1 MEKGDKVL
9 YKNDKK
15 KIIYEIKEF
24 VDEKAHIKGV
34 NYRIY
39 RIVPLEDLLLAKKD
53 DIEKEEKESDKY
65 YKNVIN
71 SGKRGK
77 RRYLLGRI
85 LHIDGDEMYLEKCL
99 ELYKS
104 LGVFAEGVRI
114 DEKEMPDRI
123 GYYLDKI
130 NPDIIVITG
139 HDLYNQKGL
148 KDIENY
154 ANTRYYMET
163 VRKIRL
169 KKSSYDC
176 CVIAGA
182 CQSNFEALIASGA
195 DFASSPKRINVHT
208 FDPAV
213 LAIKVASTSFVR
225 LVDIEEALKYIENG
239 KDAYGGVETL
249 GKMKLML

>member
-1 MEKGDKVL
+1 MNKFDKVL
-9 YKNDKK
+9 YKKDKK
-15 KIIYEIKEF
+15 KIVYEIKDIVE
-24 VDEKAHIKGV
+24 EKAHIKGL
-34 NYRIY
+34 NYRIF
-39 RIVPLEDLLLAKKD
+39 RIVLLSDLVLAKKEEID
-53 DIEKEEKESDKY
+53 KENIISEKY
-65 YKNVIN
+65 YNKIIS
-71 SGKRGK
+71 SGKREK
-77 RRYLLGRI
+77 RKYLLGRV
-85 LHIDGDEMYLEKCL
+85 LHVDGDENYLEKCL

-114 DEKEMPDRI
+114 EEKEMPNKI
-123 GYYLDKI
+123 EYYLDKV

-148 KDIENY
+148 KEIENY

-163 VRKIRL
+163 VRKIRV

-225 LVDIEEALKYIENG
+225 LVDVDEALKYIENG
-239 KDAYGGVETL
+239 KDAYSGVETL